1 MTRERMDSAQ
11 GTSDAAL
18 DWMALYVP
26 SWGTSVL
33 LHVALLILAAFVVW
47 SRPAAALPDIPP
59 VGAEWTRQRSV
70 RERHHPQLSERTA
83 RKRDILEKPNVYR
96 FIPNLVTLPN
106 DSYGDLPE
114 VPADRAIGRE
124 SWPRGGGPRDRGPES
139 LDPGP
144 GGRGGTRIFD
154 VPEEARKIVYVVDRS
169 GSMTDSI
176 DDVQWELKRSI
187 WELGEEKE
195 FHVIFYSSGPPL
207 EMPTRR
213 LVSATDRNKEMAFE
227 FIEGIIAEG
236 ETDPSKALERAF
248 AVRPELIYLLTD
260 GEFDKSI
267 VGLVRR
273 LNAAAKVKVH
283 TIAFRYRIGEAVLKE
298 IADGNGGNYKF
309 VSGEDL

>member
-1 MTRERMDSAQ
+1 MDSAQ

-33 LHVALLILAAFVVW
+33 LHAAVILLAALFTW
-47 SRPAAALPDIPP
+47 RSYEEQPPFGYKLAAVSQRKPEVTEREWPKMQQPP
-59 VGAEWTRQRSV
+59 RGKMT
-70 RERHHPQLSERTA
+70 PQLSSIVHHL
-83 RKRDILEKPNVYR
+83 KNP
-96 FIPNLVTLPN
+96 IPDV
-106 DSYGDLPE
+106 
-114 VPADRAIGRE
+114 ADNRMEMLDVIGV
-124 SWPRGGGPRDRGPES
+124 GGGGKEPGGLEG
-139 LDPGP
+139 LGP
-144 GGRGGTRIFD
+144 GDPGGTRIFD

-187 WELGEEKE
+187 GELDEEKE

-248 AVRPELIYLLTD
+248 AVRPELVYLLTD
-260 GEFDKSI
+260 GEFDRAI
-267 VGLVRR
+267 VGLVGG

-283 TIAFRYRIGEAVLKE
+283 TIAFRYRIGEKVLKE